1 VISVADCKKR
11 RSTNRVVLSATPID
25 INRIMTL
32 SKPVKRVFYDIEE
45 EKGSPFKEI
54 IHNFIAEIHV

>member
-1 VISVADCKKR
+1 
-11 RSTNRVVLSATPID
+11 
-25 INRIMTL
+25 MTL